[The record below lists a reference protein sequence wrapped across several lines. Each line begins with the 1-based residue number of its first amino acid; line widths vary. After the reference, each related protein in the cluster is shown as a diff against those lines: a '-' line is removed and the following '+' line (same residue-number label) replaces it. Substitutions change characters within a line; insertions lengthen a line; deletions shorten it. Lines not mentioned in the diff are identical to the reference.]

1 MTEKKVAWGKVLTFS
16 GAIVAY
22 LIGSGF
28 ASGQEALQFYAVF
41 GVRRGLMAFAV
52 SFVVFCWFE
61 WRVMEDGRQ
70 LQLDQPAEI
79 FEFYCGKILG
89 KFYKVFT
96 AVVLFAL
103 FVVMISGSGAIMHE
117 YYGISRY
124 LGSLVMACAVLL
136 TVIMGLDGIVN
147 VIGRIGPVIIVI
159 ALSVGFLNIVGN
171 FGQLKYADETLASV
185 VIPMAA
191 SHWLLAAMLYAAL
204 CVIVSV
210 PFLAGMGASAPSGRE
225 TLYGGVLG
233 GFSVVLGMMVVAYG
247 MLASIGEVYHL
258 QAPAIGVA
266 DIVHPG
272 LGILYSAVVVVGI
285 YTTAVP
291 MLWTPCKTI
300 NSDEKSKT
308 FRTLAVIGS
317 VIGFFGG
324 QLHFSTLVNI
334 VFPFCGSLGLL
345 LTACIALKHLRLR
358 KAPSL
363 FVEEVS
369 AVEEA
374 VDGK

>member
-1 MTEKKVAWGKVLTFS
+1 MIEKKVAWGKVLTFS
-16 GAIVAY
+16 GAIIAY

-61 WRVMEDGRQ
+61 WRVMEDGRL
-70 LQLDQPAEI
+70 LQLEQPAEI
-79 FEFYCGKILG
+79 FEFYCGKMLG

-96 AVVLFAL
+96 AIILFML

-117 YYGISRY
+117 YYGVSRY
-124 LGSLVMACAVLL
+124 LGSLLMACVVLF

-147 VIGRIGPVIIVI
+147 VIGRIGPVIIVV
-159 ALSVGFLNIVGN
+159 ALSVGFLNIIRN
-171 FGQLKYADETLASV
+171 FDQLKYADETLASV
-185 VIPMAA
+185 VVPMAA
-191 SHWLLAAMLYAAL
+191 PHWLLAALLYAAL

-225 TLYGGVLG
+225 TLLGGVFG
-233 GFSVVLGMMVVAYG
+233 GFAVVLGMMAVAYG

-272 LGILYSAVVVVGI
+272 LGVLYSAIVVVGI

-300 NSDEKSKT
+300 NPNEKSKT
-308 FRTLAVIGS
+308 FRALAVVGS

-334 VFPFCGSLGLL
+334 VFPICGYLGLL
-345 LTACIALKHLRLR
+345 LTACIAFKHVRMRNVPVLSDD
-358 KAPSL
+358 A
-363 FVEEVS
+363 VA
-369 AVEEA
+369 AVEKV

>member
-61 WRVMEDGRQ
+61 WRVMEDGRR
-70 LQLDQPAEI
+70 LQLNQPAEI
-79 FEFYCGKILG
+79 FEFYCGKMLG
-89 KFYKVFT
+89 QFYKVFT
-96 AVVLFAL
+96 AIVLFML

-117 YYGISRY
+117 YYGVSRY
-124 LGSLVMACAVLL
+124 LGSLVMAGAVLI
-136 TVIMGLDGIVN
+136 TVILGLDGIVN
-147 VIGRIGPVIIVI
+147 VLGRIGPVIIVV
-159 ALSVGFLNIVGN
+159 ALSVSFMNIVKN
-171 FGQLKYADETLASV
+171 FDRLKYADEILTGLEV
-185 VIPMAA
+185 PMAA
-191 SHWLLAAMLYAAL
+191 SHWLLAALLYAAL

-210 PFLAGMGASAPSGRE
+210 PFLTGMGAGAPSGRE
-225 TLYGGVLG
+225 TLLGGVLG
-233 GFSVVLGMMVVAYG
+233 GFSVVLGMMAVAYG
-247 MLASIGEVYHL
+247 MLASIGDVYNL

-272 LGILYSAVVVVGI
+272 FGILYSGIVVLGI

-300 NSDEKSKT
+300 TPDEKSNT
-308 FRTLAVIGS
+308 FRALAVVGS

-324 QLHFSTLVNI
+324 QLQFSTLVNI
-334 VFPFCGSLGLL
+334 IFPFCGYLGLL
-345 LTACIALKHLRLR
+345 LTACIAIKHIRLG
-358 KAPSL
+358 AAAAVT
-363 FVEEVS
+363 VEAREV
-369 AVEEA
+369 EGGE
-374 VDGK
+374 